1 MAEEIVIDSPAVTT
15 SASSITRIDMDKD
28 GVKLRA
34 GSFISIGGRPY
45 QEDRVVIIDDLN
57 AFCEPCDAVGEL
69 LHHNI
74 SFYHDLLFIIL

>member
-1 MAEEIVIDSPAVTT
+1 M
-15 SASSITRIDMDKD
+15 
-28 GVKLRA
+28 KLRA